1 MTAEPVRPT
10 RMELIRKREQI
21 RLAEQGRDLL
31 REKMDALV
39 REFFTVMNQVS
50 ASREEL
56 ERSARIA
63 DRSLLIA
70 QAVDDPVALKSASFV
85 TKRRVLLDIDSRSI
99 MGVPIPVIEKKSLGL
114 SVLERGYS
122 IIGTSGRV
130 DEVAEKFE
138 AEVDLIIELAETET
152 TLRRIGHEILM
163 TRRRVNAL
171 EQVMIP
177 ELYRETKYI
186 KIPIEERERE
196 DLFRLKKVKRLLD
209 RRKRQSRNVPVVGD

>member
-10 RMELIRKREQI
+10 RMELIRKREQT

-39 REFFTVMNQVS
+39 QEFFRVMNEVS

-99 MGVPIPVIEKKSLGL
+99 MGVPIPVIEKKSLAL

-138 AEVDLIIELAETET
+138 AEVDLIIALAETET

-186 KIPIEERERE
+186 KITIEERERE
-196 DLFRLKKVKRLLD
+196 DLFRLKKVKRMLD
-209 RRKRQSRNVPVVGD
+209 RRKRQSRNVPGGAT

>member
-1 MTAEPVRPT
+1 
-10 RMELIRKREQI
+10 MELIRKREQI

-39 REFFTVMNQVS
+39 REFFRVMNEVS

-56 ERSARIA
+56 ERSARDA

-70 QAVDDPVALKSASFV
+70 QAVDDPVALRSASFA
-85 TKRRVLLDIDSRSI
+85 TKRRVVLDIEARSI
-99 MGVPIPVIEKKSLGL
+99 MGVPIPVIEKKSLSL
-114 SVLERGYS
+114 TALERGYS
-122 IIGTSGRV
+122 IIGTSGRI

-138 AEVDLIIELAETET
+138 AELDLIVGLAETET
-152 TLRRIGHEILM
+152 TLRRIGQEILM

-177 ELYRETKYI
+177 ELYRQTKYI
-186 KIPIEERERE
+186 KITIEERERE
-196 DLFRLKKVKRLLD
+196 DLFRLKKVKRLLE
-209 RRKRQSRNVPVVGD
+209 RRKRESRTAVAAEG

>member
-186 KIPIEERERE
+186 KITIEERERE

>member
-39 REFFTVMNQVS
+39 QEFFRVMNEVS

-99 MGVPIPVIEKKSLGL
+99 MGVPIPVIEKKSLAL

-138 AEVDLIIELAETET
+138 AEVDLIIALAETET

-177 ELYRETKYI
+177 ELYRQTRYI
-186 KIPIEERERE
+186 KVTIEERERE
-196 DLFRLKKVKRLLD
+196 DLFRLKKVKRLLE
-209 RRKRQSRNVPVVGD
+209 RRKRESRAAATAGG

>member
-1 MTAEPVRPT
+1 MTAEPVKPT

-39 REFFTVMNQVS
+39 REFFRVMNEVS
-50 ASREEL
+50 TSREEL
-56 ERSARIA
+56 ERSARDA

-70 QAVDDPVALKSASFV
+70 QAVDDPVTLRSASFA
-85 TKRRVLLDIDSRSI
+85 TKRRVVLDIEARSI
-99 MGVPIPVIEKKSLGL
+99 MGVSIPVIEKKSLSL
-114 SVLERGYS
+114 TALERGYS
-122 IIGTSGRV
+122 IIGTSGRI

-138 AEVDLIIELAETET
+138 AELDLIVGLAETET
-152 TLRRIGHEILM
+152 TLRRIGQEILM

-177 ELYRETKYI
+177 ELYRQTKYI
-186 KIPIEERERE
+186 KITIEERERE
-196 DLFRLKKVKRLLD
+196 DLFRLKKVKRLLEQ
-209 RRKRQSRNVPVVGD
+209 RKRQSRAGATTEC